1 MTDLLRIGTTA
12 LQAYGTALST
22 TSHNVANAGTA
33 GYSRQRVEL
42 ATQPVTG
49 RIGNGVQSVQV
60 RRLTDTWLQSR
71 LTDDGAAAGRHSAA
85 RDILVRADTMV
96 SDPQSGLAAPLTGLN
111 TAVQALMADPASRA
125 ARQSL
130 LAQAQTVA
138 ERFAQ
143 LDQGLQALDQE
154 IDGRMQASVQVA
166 NQWIDRIDS
175 LNRAISVAAP
185 GNGGLPPAD
194 LLDQRDEAV
203 RSLAE
208 VIGVRTVTQDS
219 GSLGV
224 YLEDGQ
230 ALVLDGQARHLSL
243 QATTV
248 SGRYELRLAGTGG
261 TLSVGRPAGGELAG
275 LLDARAQA
283 VDAPRAALTTLASDI
298 ADAFNTAQAGGRDLD
313 GNAGS
318 ALFST
323 PPLAVAINDPRGLA
337 LAGPPPA
344 GLADNGAWS
353 AVAAW
358 SGAPMAARAGEV
370 VGSLG
375 LAAQQADARAEA
387 ARALATQSRDALGGV
402 AGVNL
407 DEEAADLLRFQQA
420 YQAAA
425 QMIATADTVFQTLLN
440 AVR

>member
-1 MTDLLRIGTTA
+1 MSDLLRIGSTA

-33 GYSRQRVEL
+33 GYSRQRVDL
-42 ATQPVTG
+42 ATQPVSG
-49 RIGNGVQSVQV
+49 RIGNGVQPAQV

-71 LTDDGAAAGRHSAA
+71 LTDDGAAASRHGVA
-85 RDILVRADTMV
+85 RDLLVRADGLM
-96 SDPQSGLAAPLTGLN
+96 SDAQSGLAPPLTGLN
-111 TAVQALMADPASRA
+111 SAVQALMADPSSLS

-130 LAQAQTVA
+130 LSQAQAVT

-143 LDQGLQALDQE
+143 IDQGLQSLDQE
-154 IDGRMQASVQVA
+154 IDGRLQAGVAEA
-166 NQWIDRIDS
+166 NQWIDRIDA
-175 LNRAISVAAP
+175 LNRSITLAVP
-185 GNGGLPPAD
+185 GNGGQPPAD

-203 RSLAE
+203 RQLAS
-208 VIGVRTVTQDS
+208 VIGVRTVTQDN

-230 ALVLDGQARHLSL
+230 ALVLDGQARHLSV
-243 QATTV
+243 APT
-248 SGRYELRLAGTGG
+248 SAAGRYTLRLEGTGG
-261 TLSVGRPAGGELAG
+261 SLAVGRPAGGAIAG

-283 VDAPRAALTTLASDI
+283 VDAPRASMTALATDI
-298 ADAFNTAQAGGRDLD
+298 ADAFNAAQASGRDLD
-313 GNAGS
+313 GNAG
-318 ALFST
+318 ADLFAV
-323 PPLAVAINDPRGLA
+323 PPLSLAVQDPRALA
-337 LAGPPPA
+337 LAGAPPA

-370 VGSLG
+370 VGALG
-375 LAAQQADARAEA
+375 QAAYQADARASA
-387 ARALATQSRDALGGV
+387 AASLAVQSRDALGAV

-407 DEEAADLLRFQQA
+407 DEEAADLLRYQQA